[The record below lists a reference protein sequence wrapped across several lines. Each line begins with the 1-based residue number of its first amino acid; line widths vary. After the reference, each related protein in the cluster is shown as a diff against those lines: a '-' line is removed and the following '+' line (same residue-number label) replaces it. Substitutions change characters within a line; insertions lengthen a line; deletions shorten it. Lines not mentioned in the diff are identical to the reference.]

1 MSNNFRTGGCSA
13 KIWIVNKTSLPRNLL
28 KQIES
33 VIWARRPS
41 VEGGGGLYF
50 LEPHNLLKWVARSR
64 VLKPSSHSHLLY
76 CLPCGLTVIHLRLCD
91 RKTSLGARR
100 FEPQWIRFT
109 LAVNSCSGSGSAA
122 VVSNCYQLAW
132 IVSVSRVASEVCDSR
147 RWLKFKLDH
156 SPLLA
161 IAAVKVIWISS
172 DDKTGESEVAA

>member
-1 MSNNFRTGGCSA
+1 MRNYSSVLYENLMSHNFRTGGCSA

-91 RKTSLGARR
+91 RKKSLGARR

-122 VVSNCYQLAW
+122 VVSNCYHSLNFSRLPSRKLSLQLEKMAE
-132 IVSVSRVASEVCDSR
+132 IQARSQPPI
-147 RWLKFKLDH
+147 FFH
-156 SPLLA
+156 
-161 IAAVKVIWISS
+161 
-172 DDKTGESEVAA
+172 